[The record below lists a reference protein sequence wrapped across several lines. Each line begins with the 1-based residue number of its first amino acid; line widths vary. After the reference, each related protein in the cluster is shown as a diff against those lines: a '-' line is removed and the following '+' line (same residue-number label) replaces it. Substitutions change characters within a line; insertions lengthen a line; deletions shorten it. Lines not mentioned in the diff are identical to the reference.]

1 MLKEERYS
9 IILNL
14 LHEKEIVK
22 VSDITSVINVTEM
35 TVRRDLQD
43 LDNRGLLKRIR
54 GGAQLCNVVIE
65 EELSHIEKQNINIEY
80 KKNIAKKIAE
90 KISDGDSIFLGPGT
104 TIELVYEY
112 ITANYLKIV
121 TNSIHVFNKF
131 KDDHRYELILVGGS
145 YRSRTG
151 AFVGSIANDILYK
164 MNIKKAFIGV
174 NGIYNSAIS
183 TSNEDEGMIQATILN
198 NSLEKY
204 IVADSSKLNKRDF
217 YQFYN
222 LENVTA
228 IITDENISK
237 ENINKYSKYTDIYF
251 K

>member
-1 MLKEERYS
+1 M
-9 IILNL
+9 
-14 LHEKEIVK
+14 
-22 VSDITSVINVTEM
+22 
-35 TVRRDLQD
+35 
-43 LDNRGLLKRIR
+43 
-54 GGAQLCNVVIE
+54 
-65 EELSHIEKQNINIEY
+65 
-80 KKNIAKKIAE
+80 
-90 KISDGDSIFLGPGT
+90 
-104 TIELVYEY
+104 YEY

-228 IITDENISK
+228 IITDENISE

>member
-14 LHEKEIVK
+14 LNEKEIIK
-22 VSDITSVINVTEM
+22 VSDITNIINVTEM

-43 LDNRGLLKRIR
+43 LDNKGLLKRIR
-54 GGAQLCNVVIE
+54 GGAQLRNIVIE

-80 KKNIAKKIAE
+80 KKSIAKKISE

-112 ITANYLKIV
+112 ITAKYLKIV

-164 MNIKKAFIGV
+164 INIKKAFIGV
-174 NGIYNSAIS
+174 NGIYNNAIS

-228 IITDENISK
+228 IITDENISEK
-237 ENINKYSKYTDIYF
+237 NINKYSKYTNIL
-251 K
+251 